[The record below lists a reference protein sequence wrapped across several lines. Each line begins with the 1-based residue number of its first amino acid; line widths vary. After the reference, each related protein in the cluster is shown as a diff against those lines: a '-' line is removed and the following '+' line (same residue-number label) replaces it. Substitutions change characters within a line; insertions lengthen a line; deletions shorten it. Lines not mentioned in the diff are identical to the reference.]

1 MSCSVASFDRVCTEN
16 SYSTFIISESY
27 PATSTYDVEVYLDF
41 DTTERDTH
49 LMLPTSHMGIDGLL
63 YLGDYANNNEQQ

>member
-49 LMLPTSHMGIDGLL
+49 FILPTAHMSLNGLL
-63 YLGDYANNNEQQ
+63 YEGGYSNINEQH